1 MFIEDDFLFFPHKKT
16 SKIIPKKYQAL
27 VTLLNDIK
35 FYFSPPNKILGSRD
49 KLDKFDFNFLDIE
62 DFHFFTDEQLLEL
75 YTIITIIIQCYRWDR
90 CPPAAQRFE
99 ETTIS
104 FPKGLFDFWVSL
116 SDRIGVPYNNN
127 YIATIGNNWLIVDNK
142 INHEKPDSYLKNL
155 RIAYSWLKRPYHD
168 QLEQFILSFVEMDA
182 FSPLLLKY
190 CRDINQIIQSN
201 LGIETFIHPLEK
213 LLKITQSL
221 NRNFNKRIKDR
232 NIAITDWKNI
242 IHIPF
247 AWGLVFKGEKLEGA
261 SGMQISSIQILNA
274 ILNIKDPGHIG
285 QATKNTRKYMIQP
298 QRRRL
303 NDIDMIGKKLRQL
316 IVKSNNI
323 KVILLYNKILQVL
336 TNWRVS
342 HQTRGYR
349 YLSYDDER
357 TSYQMASGLTIE
369 TTTQSVEDIFWQHMQ
384 DRIVETENTKI
395 KS

>member
-1 MFIEDDFLFFPHKKT
+1 MP
-16 SKIIPKKYQAL
+16 
-27 VTLLNDIK
+27 
-35 FYFSPPNKILGSRD
+35 
-49 KLDKFDFNFLDIE
+49 
-62 DFHFFTDEQLLEL
+62 
-75 YTIITIIIQCYRWDR
+75 YR
-90 CPPAAQRFE
+90 F
-99 ETTIS
+99 
-104 FPKGLFDFWVSL
+104 
-116 SDRIGVPYNNN
+116 DRIGRMNSAKA
-127 YIATIGNNWLIVDNK
+127 ATRSGLGYSIIKRVGRCPV
-142 INHEKPDSYLKNL
+142 SL
-155 RIAYSWLKRPYHD
+155 R
-168 QLEQFILSFVEMDA
+168 V
-182 FSPLLLKY
+182 
-190 CRDINQIIQSN
+190 
-201 LGIETFIHPLEK
+201 
-213 LLKITQSL
+213 
-221 NRNFNKRIKDR
+221 
-232 NIAITDWKNI
+232 AI
-242 IHIPF
+242 
-247 AWGLVFKGEKLEGA
+247 
-261 SGMQISSIQILNA
+261 GMQISSVQILNA

-303 NDIDMIGKKLRQL
+303 DDIDMIGKKLRQL